1 MGSGASNQVR
11 SRPEITTKVENFE
24 KFNSPSLS
32 DHHDDDTNLI
42 KTPAPTKEDML
53 VASKRS
59 VVSSQR

>member
-32 DHHDDDTNLI
+32 DHHGTNLI